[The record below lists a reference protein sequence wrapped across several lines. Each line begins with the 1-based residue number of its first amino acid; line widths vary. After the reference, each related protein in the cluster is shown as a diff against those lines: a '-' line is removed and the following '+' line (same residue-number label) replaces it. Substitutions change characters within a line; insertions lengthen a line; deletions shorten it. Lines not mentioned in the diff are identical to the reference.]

1 MKRNNSFEILIHVHA
16 RIYSP
21 TQVLFPPL
29 EGLGCQSPGAAITSL
44 LELSLQLNLFG
55 LSYNSLMVT

>member
-21 TQVLFPPL
+21 TQVFPPL

-44 LELSLQLNLFG
+44 LELSSQLNLFG
-55 LSYNSLMVT
+55 LSYNSLTVT